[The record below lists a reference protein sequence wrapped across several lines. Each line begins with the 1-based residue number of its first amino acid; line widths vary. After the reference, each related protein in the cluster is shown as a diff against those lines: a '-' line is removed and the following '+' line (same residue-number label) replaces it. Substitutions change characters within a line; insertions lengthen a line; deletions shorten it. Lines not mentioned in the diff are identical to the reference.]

1 MKIKISIILLI
12 IISLASCEES
22 YIPKKRGFYRLSTPI
37 KEYKTVSNKSFKFD
51 ILKSSSFIIK
61 KDDRS
66 WTSVLYPSLKAAI
79 YLTYFNDP
87 DINKLSEDARNSAYK
102 HTIRAD
108 DIVNMQFS
116 LPQKKL
122 YGTIYSIEGNAATP
136 VIFFFTDS
144 ISQFLHGAVYFNC
157 SPNADSLKPVIH
169 FVREDIQHIIETF
182 EWVNHTSKSN

>member
-1 MKIKISIILLI
+1 MKIKVSIFLLI
-12 IISLASCEES
+12 IIGLISCEEN
-22 YIPKKRGFYRLSTPI
+22 YIPKKRAFFRLETPV
-37 KEYKTVSNKSFKFD
+37 KKYKTVSNDSYKFD
-51 ILKSSSFIIK
+51 ILKSSTFIVK
-61 KDDRS
+61 KDDKT

-79 YLTYFNDP
+79 YLTYFNNP
-87 DINKLSEDARNSAYK
+87 DIEKLSEDARNSAYK

-122 YGTIYSIEGNAATP
+122 FGTIYSIEGNAATP

-144 ISQFLHGAVYFNC
+144 ISQFLHGTVYFNC
-157 SPNADSLKPVIH
+157 PPNADSLKPVTH

-182 EWVNHTSKSN
+182 EWTNHNQKD